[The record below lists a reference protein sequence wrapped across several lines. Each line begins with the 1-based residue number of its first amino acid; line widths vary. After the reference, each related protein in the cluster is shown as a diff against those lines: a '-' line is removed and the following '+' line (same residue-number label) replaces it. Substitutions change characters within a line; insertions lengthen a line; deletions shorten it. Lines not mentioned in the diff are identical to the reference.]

1 MQDASAKGKKV
12 LKKVNRLSEMTV
24 ALKKYTT
31 MTRENYSD
39 KKGKSSGTSEG
50 FA

>member
-24 ALKKYTT
+24 ALKEYTA
-31 MTRENYSD
+31 MTRENHSD
-39 KKGKSSGTSEG
+39 KKGKSSGTFEG